1 MVSIDGTLWIQLAN
15 FLILMFVLNVVLF
28 KPILRVIE
36 RRKKHLQDLDGEVK
50 SLDQSVEEKM
60 ANYEEKLRQARLE
73 AMNEK
78 TGIQKK
84 ASEEGKGK
92 MDEARNEILQ
102 IFDDFKQKLDK
113 EMSSARK
120 ILKTQAEKIS
130 VEISEKVL
138 GRSIQ

>member
-1 MVSIDGTLWIQLAN
+1 
-15 FLILMFVLNVVLF
+15 MFVLNIVLF
-28 KPILRVIE
+28 KPILLVIE
-36 RRKKHLQDLDGEVK
+36 RRKKHLQNLDEEVK
-50 SLDQSVEEKM
+50 SLDQSVGEKM

-78 TGIQKK
+78 NEIQQK
-84 ASEEGKGK
+84 ASGEGKSQ
-92 MDEARNEILQ
+92 MDDAKNEILQ

-120 ILKTQAEKIS
+120 ILKAQAEKIS

>member
-1 MVSIDGTLWIQLAN
+1 MVSIDSTIWFQMAN

-28 KPILRVIE
+28 KPILRVLE
-36 RRKKHLQDLDGEVK
+36 RREKHFQGLDEEVK

-78 TGIQKK
+78 NEIQQK
-84 ASEEGKGK
+84 ASGEGKSK

>member
-1 MVSIDGTLWIQLAN
+1 MVSIDGTIWIQMAN
-15 FLILMFVLNVVLF
+15 FLILMFVLNIILF

-36 RRKKHLQDLDGEVK
+36 RREKHLQGLDKEVK

-73 AMNEK
+73 AMSEKNE
-78 TGIQKK
+78 IQQK

-113 EMSSARK
+113 EISSARK
-120 ILKTQAEKIS
+120 ILKSQAEKIS

>member
-1 MVSIDGTLWIQLAN
+1 
-15 FLILMFVLNVVLF
+15 
-28 KPILRVIE
+28 
-36 RRKKHLQDLDGEVK
+36 
-50 SLDQSVEEKM
+50 
-60 ANYEEKLRQARLE
+60 
-73 AMNEK
+73 
-78 TGIQKK
+78 
-84 ASEEGKGK
+84 

-102 IFDDFKQKLDK
+102 IFDDFKQKIDK

>member
-1 MVSIDGTLWIQLAN
+1 MVSIDSTIWFQMAN

-36 RRKKHLQDLDGEVK
+36 RREKHLQGLDEEVK

-73 AMNEK
+73 AMSEKNE
-78 TGIQKK
+78 IQQK
-84 ASEEGKGK
+84 ASGEGKSK

-113 EMSSARK
+113 EISSARK
-120 ILKTQAEKIS
+120 ILKSQAEKIS

>member
-15 FLILMFVLNVVLF
+15 FLILMFVLNIVLF
-28 KPILRVIE
+28 KPILLVIE
-36 RRKKHLQDLDGEVK
+36 RRKKHLQNLDEEVK
-50 SLDQSVEEKM
+50 SLDQSVGEKM

-78 TGIQKK
+78 NEIQQK
-84 ASEEGKGK
+84 ASGEGKSQ
-92 MDEARNEILQ
+92 MDDAKNEILQ

-120 ILKTQAEKIS
+120 ILKAQAEKIS

>member
-1 MVSIDGTLWIQLAN
+1 MVSIDSTMWFQMAN

-28 KPILRVIE
+28 KPILRVLE
-36 RRKKHLQDLDGEVK
+36 RREKHFQGLDEEVK

-78 TGIQKK
+78 NEIQQK
-84 ASEEGKGK
+84 ASGEGKSK

-102 IFDDFKQKLDK
+102 IFDDFKQKIDK

>member
-1 MVSIDGTLWIQLAN
+1 MVSIDSTIWFQMAN

-36 RRKKHLQDLDGEVK
+36 RREKHLQGLDEEVK

-73 AMNEK
+73 AMSEKNE
-78 TGIQKK
+78 IQQK
-84 ASEEGKGK
+84 ASGEGKSK

-102 IFDDFKQKLDK
+102 IFDDFNQKLDK
-113 EMSSARK
+113 EMSSSRK

-138 GRSIQ
+138 GSNIQ

>member
-1 MVSIDGTLWIQLAN
+1 MVSIDGTMWIQMAN
-15 FLILMFVLNVVLF
+15 FLILMFVLNIVLF

-36 RRKKHLQDLDGEVK
+36 RRKKHLQDLDEDVK
-50 SLDQSVEEKM
+50 SLDQTVEQKM
-60 ANYEEKLRQARLE
+60 ANYEETLRQARLE

-78 TGIQKK
+78 NESQQK

-92 MDEARNEILQ
+92 IDEARNEVLQ
-102 IFDDFKQKLDK
+102 IFDDFKQKFNK
-113 EMSSARK
+113 EMSDARK
-120 ILKTQAEKIS
+120 ILKAQAEKIS

>member
-15 FLILMFVLNVVLF
+15 FLILMFVLNIVLF

-36 RRKKHLQDLDGEVK
+36 RRKKHLQDLDEEVK

>member
-1 MVSIDGTLWIQLAN
+1 MVSIDSTIWFQMAN

-36 RRKKHLQDLDGEVK
+36 RREKHLQGLDEEVK

-73 AMNEK
+73 AMSEKNE
-78 TGIQKK
+78 IQQK
-84 ASEEGKGK
+84 ASGEGKSK

>member
-1 MVSIDGTLWIQLAN
+1 MVSIDGTMWIQMAN
-15 FLILMFVLNVVLF
+15 FLILMFVLNIVLF

-36 RRKKHLQDLDGEVK
+36 RRKKHLQDLDEDVK
-50 SLDQSVEEKM
+50 SLDQTVEQKM
-60 ANYEEKLRQARLE
+60 ANYEETLRQARLE

-78 TGIQKK
+78 NEIQQK

-92 MDEARNEILQ
+92 IDEARNEVLQ
-102 IFDDFKQKLDK
+102 IFDDFKQKFNK
-113 EMSSARK
+113 EMSDARK
-120 ILKTQAEKIS
+120 ILKAQAEKIS

>member
-1 MVSIDGTLWIQLAN
+1 MVSIDSTMWFQMAN

-28 KPILRVIE
+28 KPILRVLE
-36 RRKKHLQDLDGEVK
+36 RREKHFQGLDEEVK

-78 TGIQKK
+78 NEIQQK
-84 ASEEGKGK
+84 ASGEGKSK